1 MALDLENDEV
11 FSAAIKGLPKV
22 VELIAT
28 APEEKRFLAWC
39 AARQSYL
46 QTAHILGY
54 EENDA
59 QEWASAVMT
68 FVESNSTGRGFSRS
82 SSRTALTF
90 KSARFCS

>member
-1 MALDLENDEV
+1 MALDLEKDEV
-11 FSAAIKGLPKV
+11 FSAAIKGLPKI

-68 FVESNSTGRGFSRS
+68 FVESPIQPDEVSVAVPTE
-82 SSRTALTF
+82 LP
-90 KSARFCS
+90 